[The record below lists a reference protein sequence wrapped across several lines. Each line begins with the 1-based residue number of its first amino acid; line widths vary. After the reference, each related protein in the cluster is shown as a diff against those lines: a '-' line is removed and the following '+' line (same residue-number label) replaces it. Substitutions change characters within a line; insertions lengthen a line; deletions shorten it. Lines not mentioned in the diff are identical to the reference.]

1 MDRQS
6 SVLVLVES
14 FVPVRTVD
22 IHTGF
27 FAFIYSMS
35 IALQVIALQVIAL
48 QVPWIIHLV
57 ICQSQ
62 Y

>member
-35 IALQVIALQVIAL
+35 IALQVIALQV
-48 QVPWIIHLV
+48 PWIIHLV